1 MQGSAA
7 ISSDAYFG
15 REQRGGGGASGSNVD
30 MTAGDL
36 ISKVSITAKQDMDSL
51 KQVGL
56 APADFGASGVVIS
69 SMNITAKQ
77 DMDSSSRWA
86 DG

>member
-15 REQRGGGGASGSNVD
+15 REQRMGGGSASGSNLD
-30 MTAGDL
+30 MSAGDL

-51 KQVGL
+51 KQAGRGCIIL
-56 APADFGASGVVIS
+56 QELLSCCRAYFCSTAPLL
-69 SMNITAKQ
+69 
-77 DMDSSSRWA
+77 
-86 DG
+86 